1 MNYIYEICKKNSKS
15 KNVLKT
21 MLSKIRR
28 PSQSQMFNFI
38 LIDLYRPD
46 FKRLAPMLQ

>member
-1 MNYIYEICKKNSKS
+1 
-15 KNVLKT
+15 

-46 FKRLAPMLQ
+46 FKRLAPMLQWKVGRPRDMFITRGRIEII